1 MFKSAEATLHLVSP
15 VVLEN
20 GGRKTVAAVA
30 GVKLDPSYMHSMLIK
45 ASKKQSGN
53 R

>member
-30 GVKLDPSYMHSMLIK
+30 GVKIDPSYLHGMLKK
-45 ASKKQSGN
+45 ASKRQSVN